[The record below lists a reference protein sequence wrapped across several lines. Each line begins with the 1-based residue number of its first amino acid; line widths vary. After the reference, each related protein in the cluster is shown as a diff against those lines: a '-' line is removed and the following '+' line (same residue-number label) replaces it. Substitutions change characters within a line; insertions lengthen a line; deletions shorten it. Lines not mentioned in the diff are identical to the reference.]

1 MAELPKSLEDAVEQ
15 AKGAV
20 QAALN
25 DGYTRLQVELVFP
38 EIRVMPLAQQFYPVF
53 QEMGLTFKVYFPD
66 AGAAAL
72 ARRDWGDLDFTVRGM
87 GELKGQMEPDD
98 QAYLLVEPSAV
109 EVEAVE
115 KMCNQ
120 AGERP
125 VVLFTPKLEDIA
137 IVGIGYAARKVRER
151 FLKTLESCYYLR
163 PIEGA
168 AILRCYPEPWQVW
181 RETEGGYDLLAE
193 FPERP
198 VGEVLANLFMDES
211 AEEPA
216 EGGNTATPVKS
227 QKGFFSGLQ
236 QLIRALNQ

>member
-1 MAELPKSLEDAVEQ
+1 MAELPKSLDDAIEQ
-15 AKGAV
+15 AKAAT

-38 EIRVMPLAQQFYPVF
+38 ELKVMPLAQQFYPVF

-72 ARRDWGDLDFTVRGM
+72 ARRDWGDLEFAVRGM
-87 GELKGQMEPDD
+87 AELKGQMEPDD
-98 QAYLLVEPSAV
+98 QAYLFVEPSAV
-109 EVEAVE
+109 EVQEVE
-115 KMCNQ
+115 KMCHQ
-120 AGERP
+120 AGDRA
-125 VVLFTPKLEDIA
+125 VVLFAPKLEDIA

-163 PIEGA
+163 PLEGA

-181 RETEGGYDLLAE
+181 RETEEGYELLAE
-193 FPERP
+193 LPERP
-198 VGEVLANLFMDES
+198 VGEVLENLLMGEQATDPADEKNAAS
-211 AEEPA
+211 
-216 EGGNTATPVKS
+216 PVKAK
-227 QKGFFSGLQ
+227 KGLFSGLQ